1 MEEAHELGLM
11 LAEAPVLPRAVSG
24 HIRGVLSR
32 SIVPASNTAA
42 TCQGCFGEANKVVD
56 RRK

>member
-11 LAEAPVLPRAVSG
+11 LAEALVLPRAVSG
-24 HIRGVLSR
+24 HIRGIPSR
-32 SIVPASNTAA
+32 SIVPASDREA
-42 TCQGCFGEANKVVD
+42 TCQGCFGEANKVAD